1 MLAKF
6 ANKAENNSLKVN
18 SPSLDKIQVLVMALE
33 NVNVNYFMCLRMRER
48 IQTINCGNT
57 PEFPGVWEALRK
69 PKRHP
74 AK

>member
-33 NVNVNYFMCLRMRER
+33 NVNVNYFMCLKMRER
-48 IQTINCGNT
+48 IQTITVETHQNFL
-57 PEFPGVWEALRK
+57 EFGK
-69 PKRHP
+69 P
-74 AK
+74 

>member
-33 NVNVNYFMCLRMRER
+33 NVNVNYFMCLRMGER
-48 IQTINCGNT
+48 IQTITVEMHQNFLKFG
-57 PEFPGVWEALRK
+57 K
-69 PKRHP
+69 P
-74 AK
+74 